1 MSRYFTDESN
11 GGMQGEVY
19 SITKSDTNH
28 AIKIRGS
35 VMKEK
40 REEFHRKKDELFYAK
55 RKKKKAKDKFPGR
68 APINV
73 ESLEKHQYS
82 EAINPKRFKS
92 KHAQKLA
99 QKRENDRKSA
109 HETAART
116 EILLGDDA
124 GFIEPDSDDEFT
136 GRVTQTQI
144 KKSVDVESAEKGF
157 DLNLPQFGPYTIDY
171 TRNGRFLVLGG
182 RKGHVAAID
191 WQEKKP
197 LCEINVQE
205 SVHDVK
211 WLHSETMFAVA
222 QKKWTYIYDNQGI
235 ELHCLKSLDNV
246 LRMEFLPYHF
256 LLATSSEYGFL
267 SWLDISV
274 GKVVSQFNA
283 NHGRLPILCQN
294 PTNAVLC
301 LGHSKGVVS
310 MWTPNVKEPVARM
323 WAHKQPLTSIAIDRS
338 GTYMATSAMD
348 RSLKIWDSRMFKCSL
363 DYKLPMVPS
372 QIQFSDRRVLGV
384 SMDKEV
390 HLYKDACTK
399 AVEYPYLK
407 HSVNKSIND
416 IHFVPFEDVMGIGHS
431 AGFSSILVP
440 GCGEPNYD
448 SLEVNPYQNKKQ
460 RREAE
465 VKALLEKIPAELI
478 SINSRDLAEVNVEKL
493 HQTLEERKAKKYL
506 KPTKIEFEPKNKMKG
521 RSGTVK
527 RFHIKRTVQEEQKW
541 KQLKEQAISKKS
553 EQDEEPTKPEKK
565 PKALLDRL

>member
-1 MSRYFTDESN
+1 MSRYFNGEDD
-11 GGMQGEVY
+11 GGMSAEVF
-19 SITKSDTNH
+19 SITKNDTNH
-28 AIKIRGS
+28 AIKNRDR

-40 REEFHRKKDELFYAK
+40 RKEFKRSKDELFYAK
-55 RKKKKAKDKFPGR
+55 KKNKGKDRFPGK
-68 APINV
+68 APIKT

-82 EAINPKRFKS
+82 DAIEPKRFKS
-92 KHAQKLA
+92 KYAQKLA
-99 QKRENDRKSA
+99 VKREYDRKSA

-116 EILLGDDA
+116 ELLLEDDA
-124 GFIEPDSDDEFT
+124 GFIEADSDDEFT

-144 KKSVDVESAEKGF
+144 KKSVDVESAEKAF
-157 DLNLPQFGPYTIDY
+157 ELNLPQFGPYTIDY
-171 TRNGRFLVLGG
+171 TRNGRFVALGG

-205 SVHDVK
+205 SVYDVK
-211 WLHSETMFAVA
+211 WLHSEHMLAVA

-235 ELHCLKSLDNV
+235 ELHCLKQLDNV
-246 LRMEFLPYHF
+246 IRMEFLPYHF
-256 LLATSSEYGFL
+256 LLATSSEYGFI

-274 GKVVSQFNA
+274 GKEVTQFNA
-283 NHGRLPILCQN
+283 NHGRLSIMCQN
-294 PTNAVLC
+294 PTNAILC
-301 LGHSKGVVS
+301 LGHSKGVVT
-310 MWTPNVKEPVARM
+310 MWSPNEREPVARM
-323 WAHKQPLTSIAIDRS
+323 WAHKQPLTSIAVDRS

-348 RSLKIWDSRMFKCSL
+348 RSLKIWDVRMFKCSL

-407 HSVNKSIND
+407 HTVNKSIHD
-416 IHFVPFEDVMGIGHS
+416 IHFVPFEDVLGIGHS
-431 AGFSSILVP
+431 SGFSSILVP

-465 VKALLEKIPAELI
+465 VKNLLEKIPSELI

-506 KPTKIEFEPKNKMKG
+506 KPAKLEFEPKNKTKG

-553 EQDEEPTKPEKK
+553 EQDDEEAKPKK
-565 PKALLDRL
+565 KSKALLDRL